1 MNIIGRAGAGAG
13 LLLLAL
19 HISVSDAFYDLREAL
34 GIKPKP
40 REHGAFRPIKL
51 VPDTP
56 AKQCMAGAGLLAA
69 ALACLVCLV
78 VTHGAGI
85 AHAMAYLTLAFG
97 AAGTFS
103 LKNQADKPLPQ
114 YTFLGV
120 YTGGSSDTSPLDI
133 PFASY
138 NAAFA
143 SRCNGVAP
151 IPYLYLV
158 QTIGNVETM
167 AVTCT
172 ATNLV
177 LTFTTSGSGLSSF
190 VATLG
195 ATIPNTVTQP

>member
-1 MNIIGRAGAGAG
+1 M
-13 LLLLAL
+13 
-19 HISVSDAFYDLREAL
+19 
-34 GIKPKP
+34 
-40 REHGAFRPIKL
+40 
-51 VPDTP
+51 
-56 AKQCMAGAGLLAA
+56 
-69 ALACLVCLV
+69 
-78 VTHGAGI
+78 
-85 AHAMAYLTLAFG
+85 
-97 AAGTFS
+97 
-103 LKNQADKPLPQ
+103 PQ